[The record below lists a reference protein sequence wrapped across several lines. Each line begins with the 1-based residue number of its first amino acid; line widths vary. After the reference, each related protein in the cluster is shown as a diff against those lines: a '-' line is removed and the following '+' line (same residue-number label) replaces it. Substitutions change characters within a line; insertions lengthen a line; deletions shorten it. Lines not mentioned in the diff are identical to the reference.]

1 MKHVR
6 LVAGRDLME
15 SFRARSYWFTIGLFM
30 VIVAGGIIIPRLI
43 DSDTTYHLG
52 LTGDVPT
59 GLEADLETLVAA
71 FDAELELT
79 IHDDR
84 DAATTAV
91 DEGDDSVAVAFEP
104 DETFLIR
111 RDDSS
116 ETLVGIVNQAVSSAS
131 ARQVLDGAGLEDET
145 ITAALA
151 PTPPTEVRVD
161 DEESGRAGVAW
172 LTGLVLYLAIFMGGM
187 SVAQGVAIEKST
199 RIAEV
204 LVTTVRPAHL
214 LAGKVL
220 GLGVSVLIILCA
232 GAIPFAAAIA
242 GGWVDVPDA
251 AALDVLAAI
260 GWFVLGYAVYAVAF
274 GSLGALVDRQEDLGT
289 AVGPLSAILVL
300 SYLATIQAAE
310 DPGSTI
316 ARVISIIPFSAPMVM
331 PVRIGAGAASGL
343 EIAAA
348 VGLGIVTVVVLAR
361 VGGTIYRKALLRGGQ
376 RLKVHELLR
385 A

>member
-1 MKHVR
+1 MKHIR

-15 SFRARSYWFTIGLFM
+15 SFRARSYWVTIGLFM
-30 VIVAGGIIIPRLI
+30 VIVAAGIILPRILGG
-43 DSDTTYHLG
+43 DTTYEVG
-52 LTGDVPT
+52 LSGQPPT
-59 GLEADLETLVAA
+59 GFEADLEALVHA

-79 IHDDR
+79 NFDDR
-84 DAATTAV
+84 QTASDAV
-91 DEGDDSVAVAFEP
+91 HGDEVSVAVAFED
-104 DETFLIR
+104 DESFLIR
-111 RDDSS
+111 RDQSS
-116 ETLVGIVNQAVSSAS
+116 ETLVGIVNQVIASGS
-131 ARQVLDGAGLEDET
+131 ARQVLDDAGLAPET
-145 ITAALA
+145 IAEALA
-151 PTPPTEVRVD
+151 PAPPIEVTVD

-172 LTGLVLYLAIFMGGM
+172 ITGLVLYLAIFMGGM

-204 LVTTVRPAHL
+204 LVTTVRPSQL

-220 GLGVSVLIILCA
+220 GLGVSVLIILSA

-242 GGWVDVPDA
+242 GGWVEVPSA
-251 AALDVLAAI
+251 AAFDVIAAI

-310 DPGSTI
+310 APNSTI
-316 ARVISIIPFSAPMVM
+316 ATVVSVIPFSAPMVM
-331 PVRIGAGAASGL
+331 PVRIGAGAASPL
-343 EIAAA
+343 EVALA
-348 VGLGIVTVVVLAR
+348 VGLGIVTVLVLAR
-361 VGGTIYRKALLRGGQ
+361 VGGTIYAKALLRGGQ
-376 RLKVHELLR
+376 RLKARELLR